1 VIFDPTR
8 LAIIPLGDRLVA
20 AVLRRQEAETFTVEA
35 ENLAIALRAE
45 LDQRKVTKRSVAVG
59 LPRTAAIVKPI
70 ELPSVD
76 GQVGEMVKFEL
87 ERHLPSGADDA
98 SFDFLPLEL
107 DREPTDTQPARQ
119 VLIAAIERRVI
130 DGVLRMVEE
139 ARLHA
144 VSVTVAAHDLPALVT
159 RPRRGRVVWVHRV
172 GEHAELLFL
181 NGPAI
186 VLSRSVPASDAAAVA
201 AEIESSFAIIRWR
214 GCDAVWVSGDTDAAT
229 AGAALGVLGVPVIE
243 PPYTSAAQRWLADIE
258 APRGAHELAVAVA
271 AGRSRPLELLPEP
284 LRPRRLS
291 RAQLVT
297 GGALAATLL
306 LAVVALLAP
315 GYRETRRLASI
326 NARIARLD
334 PEVRRVEASLKEVE
348 RKRKLFTTV
357 QTIETSNVRPL
368 PVLREL
374 TELLPTDAWLTM
386 LALDPKGVELT
397 GQAAAA
403 AVLIPLLEN
412 SPRLERVEFASPVT
426 RGREREQFRIRAA
439 WELPAGAAIAASPAR
454 PTPQPKPP
462 PARRGGGPGG
472 SPTR

>member
-1 VIFDPTR
+1 VILDPTR
-8 LAIIPLGDRLVA
+8 LAVIPLGDRLVA

-35 ENLAIALRAE
+35 ENLAVALRAE

-98 SFDFLPLEL
+98 SFDFLPLQL
-107 DREPTDTQPARQ
+107 DREPTETQPARQ
-119 VLIAAIERRVI
+119 VLIAATERRVI
-130 DGVLRMVEE
+130 DGVLRVMEE
-139 ARLHA
+139 ARLRA
-144 VSVTVAAHDLPALVT
+144 SSVTVAAHDLLALVS

-172 GEHAELLFL
+172 GEQAELLFL
-181 NGPAI
+181 AGSGL

-201 AEIESSFAIIRWR
+201 AEIESSFAIVRWR
-214 GCDAVWVSGDTDAAT
+214 GCDAVWVSGDTDPLT
-229 AGAALGVLGVPVIE
+229 AGAALGALGAPVIE
-243 PPYTSAAQRWLADIE
+243 PPYTSSAQRWLNDIE

-271 AGRSRPLELLPEP
+271 AAGRTRPLELLPES

-297 GGALAATLL
+297 MGALAATLL
-306 LAVVALLAP
+306 LTVVALLAP
-315 GYRETRRLASI
+315 GYRESRRLAGI
-326 NARIARLD
+326 NARIATLE

-348 RKRKLFTTV
+348 RKRRLFTTV
-357 QTIETSNVRPL
+357 QSIETSSVRPL

-439 WELPAGAAIAASPAR
+439 WEPPAGAAAAPAR
-454 PTPQPKPP
+454 PPAEVRPATPRRGSVPP
-462 PARRGGGPGG
+462 GGGPG
-472 SPTR
+472 R